1 MSHHRAFLSHV
12 VTDLIVL
19 ENATLPLPLWASR
32 VRGGSSSEGIAPQTL
47 TRRSGWQE
55 QHALETAACM
65 RQHANSG
72 KGRAAHDALLKQTWE
87 KEHKVDRMMNFVL
100 SFFNEF

>member
-1 MSHHRAFLSHV
+1 
-12 VTDLIVL
+12 
-19 ENATLPLPLWASR
+19 
-32 VRGGSSSEGIAPQTL
+32 
-47 TRRSGWQE
+47 
-55 QHALETAACM
+55 M